1 MSTVKN
7 TPQVIDVLLVSNDTR
22 LIARTQ
28 TMASE
33 FNYTFQATKNIDEM
47 SEKFEGV
54 QVHFL
59 VVSTEEAANKDEAV
73 GVVQVAKHT
82 SPDSF
87 VMVVLSGKMDSSS
100 MAWIRKSGADVVLFE
115 HEYFDTSKL
124 EFFAFQSVRSEY
136 QPVKAGDFI
145 EGSSLDF
152 VVYHFLPQNR
162 KYLPVVHKKT
172 KLEEKRIKKMFE
184 VGDVYIKRS
193 DIPAYFKYLNSNE
206 DSSAKGLVR
215 RCRAQFLTLSHSYIE
230 LLISL
235 TEQTDTPSF
244 DEGKKLLQN
253 CLEMSA
259 NLLNSLMT
267 VGRIQDIIGSPQE
280 GDFGSI
286 ERAVD
291 RAAMAG
297 FFSML
302 GNLGK
307 PEDVMLAALLMDIG
321 IIGCS
326 PIVQKK
332 IRLNLYDAFTP
343 EELADFQNH
352 PQRSLNYALSRK
364 LQLSIQT
371 KEAVLYHH
379 CLANGKG
386 FPQIPSEKL
395 GIEPQLLRFCQLLDE
410 QMTVSMGRAK
420 PQFREIFGA
429 MLKAAGDFSEFSP
442 TLVAGLRSVL
452 KDL

>member
-1 MSTVKN
+1 MSTAKN
-7 TPQVIDVLLVSNDTR
+7 ATQVIDVLLVSNDTR

-28 TMASE
+28 TMATE
-33 FNYTFQATKNIDEM
+33 FNYTFQSTNNIDEM
-47 SEKFEGV
+47 SEKFEDV

-59 VVSTEEAANKDEAV
+59 VVSTEEANNKDEAV
-73 GVVQVAKHT
+73 GIVQVAKHT

-87 VMVVLSGKMDSSS
+87 LMVILNGKIDSSS
-100 MAWIRKSGADVVLFE
+100 MTWIRKSGADVVLFDY
-115 HEYFDTSKL
+115 EYFDSSKL

-136 QPVKAGDFI
+136 RPVKAGDFI

-162 KYLPVVHKKT
+162 KYLPVVHKKN
-172 KLEEKRIKKMFE
+172 KLEEKRIKKMNE

-215 RCRAQFLTLSHSYIE
+215 RCRAQFLKLTHSYID

-244 DEGKKLLQN
+244 DEGKKLLQG
-253 CLEMSA
+253 CLDMSS

-267 VGRIQDIIGSPQE
+267 VGRIQDIIESPQD

-291 RAAMAG
+291 RAAMSG

-302 GNLGK
+302 GDLGK
-307 PEDVMLAALLMDIG
+307 PEEVMLAALLMDIG

-326 PIVQKK
+326 PMVLKK
-332 IRLNLYDAFTP
+332 IRLNLFDAFDP
-343 EELADFQNH
+343 EELKDYQLH
-352 PQRSLNYALSRK
+352 PQRGLNYALSRK
-364 LQLSIQT
+364 LQLSNAT
-371 KEAVLYHH
+371 KDAILYHH
-379 CLANGKG
+379 CLADGKG
-386 FPQIPSEKL
+386 FPQIPPEKL
-395 GIEPQLLRFCQLLDE
+395 GIEPQILRFCQLLDE
-410 QMTVSMGRAK
+410 QMTVGMGRPK
-420 PQFREIFGA
+420 PQFKEVFNG
-429 MLKAAGDFSEFSP
+429 MLKGASDFKEYTPKFV
-442 TLVAGLRSVL
+442 TGMRSVL
-452 KDL
+452 SSL